1 MGDRIAKQKH
11 LGRIGAYALLTL
23 TSDHSTCHTPH
34 IHRHTKCPSS
44 SSHSGA
50 ADLFLDNLWVNAHTT
65 ATETLW
71 AGVPVLSVPNV
82 PLASRV
88 ASSLLQA
95 AGLPE
100 LIARNEADYLHMA
113 RVLSARPQVIRSLQN
128 KLRESR
134 STLPL
139 FHSSAYANEFE
150 RVIMLFAEA
159 QAAVGGGALHVAVT
173 DSETREKF
181 SL

>member
-1 MGDRIAKQKH
+1 VSTRCRHQIIALAAH
-11 LGRIGAYALLTL
+11 H
-23 TSDHSTCHTPH
+23 TSIATQ
-34 IHRHTKCPSS
+34 CPSS

-71 AGVPVLSVPNV
+71 AGVPVLTVPNV

-100 LIARNEADYLHMA
+100 LIARNQADYLHMA

-139 FHSSAYANEFE
+139 FHSSAYANELE

-159 QAAVGGGALHVAVT
+159 QAAVGGDAGRGSALHVAVT
-173 DSETREKF
+173 DSEIREKVG
-181 SL
+181 L

>member
-1 MGDRIAKQKH
+1 MESLH
-11 LGRIGAYALLTL
+11 L
-23 TSDHSTCHTPH
+23 PH
-34 IHRHTKCPSS
+34 ITYPSSLTARHYTSIVSQCPSS

-159 QAAVGGGALHVAVT
+159 QAAVGGGALHIAVT

-181 SL
+181 GL

>member
-1 MGDRIAKQKH
+1 M
-11 LGRIGAYALLTL
+11 
-23 TSDHSTCHTPH
+23 
-34 IHRHTKCPSS
+34 
-44 SSHSGA
+44 
-50 ADLFLDNLWVNAHTT
+50 

-95 AGLPE
+95 VS
-100 LIARNEADYLHMA
+100 IARNAADYLHMA

-150 RVIMLFAEA
+150 RMIMLFAEA
-159 QAAVGGGALHVAVT
+159 TRRRLLSGGVHCTL
-173 DSETREKF
+173 
-181 SL
+181 L